1 VARERR
7 VTGTASRP
15 TRGDATYVVP
25 RVNGH
30 DATHAMVLLSDASEV
45 VAQTDRDEA
54 IQAIR
59 ARLAADPAVGV
70 GWLRTAWL
78 RLGPEVLPLLVR
90 LAPIAGITAVA
101 AFLRFWQLTAVGF
114 NSDEAVYAGT
124 AASIAGDQ
132 SLRAMFPVFRA
143 HPLLFQLLLAIAGH
157 GHPPSEW
164 AARAVP
170 AAIGVATVVV
180 AYLLGGRLYG
190 RTAGRFGAAILAVM
204 PYHVVVSRQVLLD
217 GLMTLCATAALYCV
231 VRYAHSKRLLWLLSA
246 GGVMGLSVLAKE
258 TSVVLF
264 GGLYAFF
271 ALTPAIRVRLRHLAL
286 AVVTVVLVVTV
297 HPVVLSMAGRASTGQ
312 NYLLWQMFRRSN
324 HGPDFYFTVVPAAV
338 GLSVVTAAL
347 AGLVWLRRENG
358 WRERLLLCWM
368 AVPVAFFSFW
378 PVKGYQ
384 YLLPIAP
391 SMAILAGRTL
401 TRLRGA
407 PVLARRR
414 WLPRAAVVVATLA
427 TLLSLALP
435 SWAQVNPAPTGT
447 FLAGTGGLPGGRE
460 AGDWVRAHV
469 PAGAQLLA
477 SGPSI
482 ANVLEFYGGRRVFAL
497 SVSTNPNSRNPAY
510 VPVPNPDHAL
520 RAGQFQ
526 YVVWDSYT
534 AARAKFFA
542 DETRRLV
549 DKYHGVAVFTITRT
563 VRAGSGHDV
572 VAPVIVI
579 YQVRA
584 T

>member
-1 VARERR
+1 M
-7 VTGTASRP
+7 TGIANRP
-15 TRGDATYVVP
+15 TRGDHSDVVP
-25 RVNGH
+25 RVDGH
-30 DATHAMVLLSDASEV
+30 ELALPAGPLRIAGQD
-45 VAQTDRDEA
+45 DRDAA

-59 ARLAADPAVGV
+59 DRLAADPTLGAG
-70 GWLRTAWL
+70 RL
-78 RLGPEVLPLLVR
+78 RLAWRWIRGAPPRIGPALLPLLVR
-90 LAPIAGITAVA
+90 SAPLAGVTVVA

-132 SLRAMFPVFRA
+132 SLRPMFPVFRA
-143 HPLLFQLLLAIAGH
+143 HPLLFQTLVALAGH
-157 GHPPSEW
+157 GHRPTEW

-170 AAIGVATVVV
+170 AAIGVAAVVV
-180 AYLLGGRLYG
+180 TYLLGGRLYG
-190 RTAGRFGAAILAVM
+190 RVPGLVGAAILAVM

-231 VRYAHSKRLLWLLSA
+231 VRYAHTRRPLWLMSA
-246 GGVMGLSVLAKE
+246 GAMMGLAVLAKE

-271 ALTPAIRVRLRHLAL
+271 ALTPAIRVRLRHQAMAL
-286 AVVTVVLVVTV
+286 ATVVAVAAA
-297 HPVVLSMAGRASTGQ
+297 HPIVLSLAGRASTGQ
-312 NYLLWQMFRRSN
+312 NYLLWQMFRRGN
-324 HGPDFYFTVVPAAV
+324 HGPQFYLTVVPPAL
-338 GLSVVTAAL
+338 GLPVVAAAL

-368 AVPVAFFSFW
+368 AVPVAFFSLW

-384 YLLPIAP
+384 YLLPVAP
-391 SMAILAGRTL
+391 AMAVLAARAL
-401 TRLRGA
+401 TRLRAA
-407 PVLARRR
+407 PLLARHPR
-414 WLPRAAVVVATLA
+414 LPRLVVAAAIATTLA
-427 TLLSLALP
+427 SLAVAA
-435 SWAQVNPAPTGT
+435 WAQVNPAPTGT

-460 AGDWVRAHV
+460 AGQWVREHV

-510 VPVPNPDHAL
+510 VPVPNPDRAL
-520 RAGQFQ
+520 RDGQFQ
-526 YVVWDSYT
+526 YLVWDSYT

-549 DKYHGVAVFTITRT
+549 DRYHGVAVFTTTRP
-563 VRAGSGHDV
+563 VRGRSGHLV

-579 YQVRA
+579 YQVRTA
-584 T
+584 